1 MSARDRLR
9 NMLMEQATSVGGVG
23 WWFSLDFPGTLC
35 KYIRIPTVSNRRG
48 KGKAKGILAQ
58 ITA

>member
-1 MSARDRLR
+1 
-9 NMLMEQATSVGGVG
+9 MEQATSVGGGG